1 VPVTLLDVATE
12 PAPVVDPIFALVSL
26 VDDSV
31 IVLLVCPVTPDT
43 ELVNDAA
50 VELIEDA
57 LAVML
62 WRVVSD
68 VTAVFASD

>member
-1 VPVTLLDVATE
+1 MTV
-12 PAPVVDPIFALVSL
+12 VSL

-31 IVLLVCPVTPDT
+31 IVLPVCPVTADT

-57 LAVML
+57 LAVVL